1 MQNLKIFGLK
11 NFSKS
16 QGRKCHLHSGKKRR
30 GMRLERV
37 DAGNMSCYLQHHVS
51 AEGLLCLVGDEFV
64 SPLFSTLI
72 RPQKHIVEVAET
84 EV

>member
-1 MQNLKIFGLK
+1 MPSSLWEKK
-11 NFSKS
+11 TRYEA
-16 QGRKCHLHSGKKRR
+16 RKAPWW
-30 GMRLERV
+30 V
-37 DAGNMSCYLQHHVS
+37 DAGNMSCYLQHHFL